1 MRIYT
6 YTYVTWDFNMAA
18 YWSQIP
24 VGGVTF
30 TVRIRSDDTGVDFG
44 VNEATVTAIPIA
56 YSVYQFAEDY
66 RLVNG

>member
-1 MRIYT
+1 MT
-6 YTYVTWDFNMAA
+6 AS
-18 YWSQIP
+18 WSQIP

-30 TVRIRSDDTGVDFG
+30 IVRIRSDDAGVDFG

-56 YSVYQFAEDY
+56 YSVYQFAEAD